1 MKLKDGT
8 YSFGFFATVDGV
20 QRAFAVSNAVV
31 KVEGS
36 LTVTQLGSSV
46 AGYTTYQV
54 SVDFGRTTA
63 DVYALFGEQGDP
75 MVIPAGFQVPAP
87 FGSDVGP
94 VRASPKPIT
103 SHAAR

>member
-1 MKLKDGT
+1 MLAPRPLVGALLC
-8 YSFGFFATVDGV
+8 ATAPLAAA
-20 QRAFAVSNAVV
+20 QSE
-31 KVEGS
+31 VEGS
-36 LTVTQLGSSV
+36 LTVTQLGSSK

-63 DVYALFGEQGDP
+63 DVYALFGEEGDP
-75 MVIPAGFQVPAP
+75 LIIPAGFQVPRP

>member
-1 MKLKDGT
+1 MLAPRPLVGALLC
-8 YSFGFFATVDGV
+8 ATAPLAAA
-20 QRAFAVSNAVV
+20 QSE
-31 KVEGS
+31 VEGS

-46 AGYTTYQV
+46 AAGGYTTYQV

-63 DVYALFGEQGDP
+63 DVYALFGEEGDP
-75 MVIPAGFQVPAP
+75 MVIPAGFQVAAP